1 MANRTNRT
9 KVLTSSVESVYR
21 QVDSEEGRYDSHV
34 GYTLHCS
41 VQVLGGHVDHFLLD
55 TVMGEDET
63 RDLHDRLYHL
73 GSVNLRKW
81 SFQNRDHNLSDCQ
94 REDEDLRMS
103 WRERME
109 DGNH

>member
-1 MANRTNRT
+1 MAHRT

-41 VQVLGGHVDHFLLD
+41 VEVLGGHVDHFLLD
-55 TVMGEDET
+55 LVGDEEET
-63 RDLHDRLYHL
+63 NDLHQKLKKKA
-73 GSVNLRKW
+73 SVDLSKW
-81 SFQNRDHNLSDCQ
+81 LFQNRDHNLSDVQ